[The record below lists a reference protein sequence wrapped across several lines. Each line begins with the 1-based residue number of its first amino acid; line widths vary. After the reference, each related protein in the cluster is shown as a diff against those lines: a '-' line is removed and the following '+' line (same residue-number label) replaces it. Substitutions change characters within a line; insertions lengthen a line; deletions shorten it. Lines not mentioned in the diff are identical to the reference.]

1 MTSIEFYLRRIHI
14 LGAFFLVVSL
24 LAWISDWT
32 GLVYVCPYCRLQRTV
47 IGILG
52 FLMMFRGLHNIITIF
67 IASVLGFMGAH
78 VAAAQNFMGWLKIN
92 KGTFEFKG
100 DIYLDPFLLSGAA
113 LFAIIA
119 QVWLLVLSARS
130 KTIESEVGQS

>member
-1 MTSIEFYLRRIHI
+1 MASIDFYLNRIHI
-14 LGAFFLVVSL
+14 IGAVFLVVSL
-24 LAWISDWT
+24 LAWSADWS
-32 GLVYVCPYCRLQRTV
+32 GVVYVCPYCRLQRTV

-52 FLMMFRGLHNIITIF
+52 FLMMFRGLHNGITVY

-78 VAAAQNFMGWLKIN
+78 VAAAQNFMGWLKVN
-92 KGTFEFKG
+92 KGTFVFKD

-119 QVWLLVLSARS
+119 QVWLLVLSARA
-130 KTIESEVGQS
+130 KIKQQGG